1 MNLTY
6 TVQNKSFDIVIA
18 RNMIDN
24 QNTAIVDILKE
35 TSLDTKF
42 PVMVINKHLKELF
55 TNFSAEY
62 IALYVRSVFYL
73 TLHRSPSYGD
83 NIDQAHS

>member
-6 TVQNKSFDIVIA
+6 TVQNKSFDIA

-35 TSLDTKF
+35 TSLDTN
-42 PVMVINKHLKELF
+42 V
-55 TNFSAEY
+55 
-62 IALYVRSVFYL
+62 
-73 TLHRSPSYGD
+73 
-83 NIDQAHS
+83 Q